1 MFKKII
7 SVVLVL
13 FCLYASLVVC
23 AAEENI
29 LKNPDFEISG
39 KQIGM
44 PDDWRFSSSNF
55 EEGDYSELT
64 DKDKKDGDYS
74 VTVHTGGGEKT
85 PRAVWRQDVFVTPGV
100 TYKFSAYVKANSTS
114 NFGARLRI
122 LENNAEVAITKH
134 VTSTNRR
141 WQKIELEYKVP
152 EGTKLLSFKLRW
164 DGTGDV
170 FWDSVSLTGRGHLGA
185 EGMTSEE
192 TKVVLNSVAT
202 DEVTPIE
209 GNLIDNFSFETVT
222 DGVPAGFKCY
232 GDKWDTGA
240 ATVVSNKKRSGNNAV
255 KLEMY
260 EPAEWANSSTVQSYI
275 TYDVTDILE
284 GADYTISAWMLTD
297 TVMGR
302 GAYFSYEF
310 YTSAEAPGSSSW
322 NGSASYGSFEQGM
335 VGAWMEMKHTVTIPE
350 GTKLLR
356 ILFRLMDAGTIYFD
370 DVSCTLAGLGARFNM
385 DAENYICYTD
395 VETNTVETTLNAK
408 NYEYA
413 ASPVMDYV
421 LKDGDTVLLSQKNK
435 PIIAKSYFTFPV
447 SLLKETGKDYIV
459 EASLHEDGKT
469 EILESKTI
477 PVCRYDRP
485 TRLTKEGL
493 FVRDDGSLMM
503 PVMAWHVRA
512 SQYKE
517 AAAAGI
523 NVVQSDTIQKIVA
536 QLDAAQEAGLM
547 IMATIYASN
556 HRDVTPEAMEAV
568 AKVVNQI
575 KDHPALFGYLIEDEP
590 AARTGIDIA
599 ESMRLRYKTIRDLD
613 PHHPTMIV
621 EQKKDKYGWAGKY
634 CDMFIYDD
642 YLLGVRDLSTFKSSM
657 RRAVLETYGEKP
669 CIGLMQCKTISAG
682 YEPKIHELRH
692 MAWQSLWGGG
702 SGIGYYSIYE
712 GESFD
717 ATKTALWSDMKAF
730 AESGEIAMMQAVFAE
745 GKFATVSECVDGDVW
760 YKVFTDGKELYLLCM
775 NMTAENK
782 TASVPMPGTG
792 AVSGTILYGDGTEAD
807 ISGTD
812 GAEVSIGGDRVSVYK
827 LTPSGMPDKAV
838 LSQKAFADTLSY
850 PWAEADI
857 EAMAEKDV
865 VNKTARN
872 AFSPSQAVTRADF
885 AYMLMRA
892 LGLTAEA
899 VEQFADVP
907 LGVYY
912 ADELAE
918 GKALGILKGIG
929 DEKYNP
935 GAEISRQD
943 LLVICAR
950 GMRAKTA
957 MDAGDAGILADFS
970 DAEAISEYAV
980 SDIAAMVRE
989 NVIKGNADG
998 TINPLGNA
1006 TRAEAAVIMAR
1017 IVKWMDAH

>member
-13 FCLYASLVVC
+13 FCLSASLVVC

-29 LKNPDFEISG
+29 LKNPEFEISG

-122 LENNAEVAITKH
+122 LENNAEVAISKH

-222 DGVPAGFKCY
+222 DGVPEGFKCY
-232 GDKWDTGA
+232 GNKWDTGA
-240 ATVVSNKKRSGNNAV
+240 ATVVSNQKRSGNNAV

-275 TYDVTDILE
+275 TYDVTDVLE

-370 DVSCTLAGLGARFNM
+370 DVSCTLAGLGARFSM

-395 VETNTVETTLNAK
+395 AETNTVETVLNAK

-421 LKDGDTVLLSQKNK
+421 LKDGDTVLFSQKNE
-435 PIIAKSYFTFPV
+435 PIVAKSYFTFPV
-447 SLLKETGKDYIV
+447 SLLKEAGKDYIV
-459 EASLHEDGKT
+459 EASLRENGKT
-469 EILESKTI
+469 VILESKSI

-485 TRLTKEGL
+485 TRITKEGL
-493 FVRDDGSLMM
+493 YKKEDGTLMM

-517 AAAAGI
+517 AAAVGI
-523 NVVQSDTIQKIVA
+523 NVVQSDTIQKIVE

-547 IMATIYASN
+547 MMATMYASN
-556 HRDVTPEAMEAV
+556 HRDVTPEAMKAV
-568 AKVVNQI
+568 ADVVNKI

-590 AARTGIDIA
+590 AARTAIDIA
-599 ESMRLRYKTIRDLD
+599 ESMRLRYKTIRDID
-613 PHHPTMIV
+613 PHHPTLIV
-621 EQKKDKYGWAGKY
+621 EQKKDKYGWASKY

-642 YLLGVRDLSTFKSSM
+642 YLLGVRDLSTFKNSM

-669 CIGLMQCKTISAG
+669 CIGLMQCKTISAE

-692 MAWQSLWGGG
+692 MAWQSVWAEG

-712 GESFD
+712 GDSFD
-717 ATKTALWSDMKAF
+717 ATKTALWSEMKAF
-730 AESGEIAMMQAVFAE
+730 YSSGEMDMMRDVFVANKYTTITE
-745 GKFATVSECVDGDVW
+745 NVDGDVW
-760 YKVFTDGKELYLLCM
+760 YKVWTDGKELYLLVM
-775 NMTAENK
+775 NMTSE
-782 TASVPMPGTG
+782 TASATIAIDGTG
-792 AVSGTILYGDGTEAD
+792 TVSGTLLYGDGAESMV
-807 ISGTD
+807 SGTD
-812 GAEVSIGGDRVSVYK
+812 GVSVSLEGDRVCVYR
-827 LTPSGMPDKAV
+827 LTASAMPDVGSFSKME
-838 LSQKAFADTLSY
+838 FADTGAY
-850 PWAEADI
+850 PWAQDAI
-857 EAMAEKDV
+857 EKMGKNDV
-865 VNKTARN
+865 VNRSARN
-872 AFSPSQAVTRADF
+872 TYSPAQNLTRADF

-892 LGLTAEA
+892 LGLSEKATT
-899 VEQFADVP
+899 QFTDVP

-912 ADELAE
+912 AKAIAE
-918 GKALGILKGIG
+918 GKALGILKGTG
-929 DEKYNP
+929 DEKFNP
-935 GAEISRQD
+935 DAAISRQD
-943 LLVICAR
+943 LMVICAR
-950 GMRAKTA
+950 GMRLVKELTE
-957 MDAGDAGILADFS
+957 GGTVEFT
-970 DAEAISEYAV
+970 DAEAIADYAV
-980 SDIAAMVRE
+980 LDIAAVVRAGI
-989 NVIKGNADG
+989 VQGNADG
-998 TINPLGNA
+998 TLNPLGNT
-1006 TRAEAAVIMAR
+1006 TRAEAAVIMDR
-1017 IVKWMDAH
+1017 IVAWSAEP